1 MIQRIARFAL
11 LPVFLLSILH
21 AEDFFFD
28 SAGVRIHYTV
38 EGQGEPV
45 ILIPGYSASIV
56 TNWEQPGIVKG
67 LADRYQVVA
76 IDNRGHG
83 QSEKPHDA
91 QAYGLNIMDEDVLHL
106 MDHLNIRKAHV
117 VGYSMGGMMTLL
129 LLTQHPDRL
138 LTATMGG
145 AGWQSA
151 KERQAMAGGMNQL
164 ADSLEQGKGLGPL
177 IVALTPT
184 GQPPPT
190 PEQTEAA
197 SKRTLSRNDPLAL
210 AAVARG
216 VGSLPVIT
224 EAQIRA
230 NKVPALA
237 LIGEQDALNRP
248 FVDHLEGV
256 MPNLKI
262 VVIPGA
268 SHMTAVRNPEFL
280 KALKAFLAE
289 HSATAAATAAAN

>member
-1 MIQRIARFAL
+1 MIQRLARFAL
-11 LPVFLLSILH
+11 LPVFLLSVLH
-21 AEDFFFD
+21 AEDFFFN

-45 ILIPGYSASIV
+45 ILIPGYSVSIA
-56 TNWEQPGIVKG
+56 TNWAQPGIIKG

-83 QSEKPHDA
+83 QSEKPHDP
-91 QAYGLNIMDEDVLHL
+91 QAYGLNIMDEDVLNL

-129 LLTQHPDRL
+129 LMTRHPDRL

-145 AGWQSA
+145 AGWQTSE
-151 KERQAMAGGMNQL
+151 ERQAMAGMLNQL
-164 ADSLEQGKGLGPL
+164 ADSLSQGNGLGPL

-190 PEQTEAA
+190 PEQTETAN
-197 SKRTLSRNDPLAL
+197 KRLLSGNDPLAL

-216 VGSLPVIT
+216 VTPFPATT

-230 NKVPALA
+230 NQVPALA
-237 LIGEQDALNRP
+237 LIGEKDPLKAG
-248 FVDHLEGV
+248 VDHLEGV

-268 SHMTAVRNPEFL
+268 NHMSAVGNPEFL

-289 HSATAAATAAAN
+289 HPANVAAKAASN